1 MKEPIVFKTKGYPII
16 KVYNDYFEIKAID
29 YWEFRKFE
37 FNKVKK
43 IELYKPSE
51 KISPFTLSVISIFQH
66 LFEKHEPNKLIIT
79 LQNDGNWEYLSS
91 NKYNENFNEIIRLLN
106 SKV

>member
-1 MKEPIVFKTKGYPII
+1 MEDLIVFEAKGYPII

-37 FNKVKK
+37 FNYVKK

-51 KISPFTLSVISIFQH
+51 NISPITLSIYSIFKKNITVYH
-66 LFEKHEPNKLIIT
+66 KKIMEKEYMIT
-79 LQNDGNWEYLSS
+79 LKLKKIYLFLFIYFHSFYI
-91 NKYNENFNEIIRLLN
+91 K
-106 SKV
+106 